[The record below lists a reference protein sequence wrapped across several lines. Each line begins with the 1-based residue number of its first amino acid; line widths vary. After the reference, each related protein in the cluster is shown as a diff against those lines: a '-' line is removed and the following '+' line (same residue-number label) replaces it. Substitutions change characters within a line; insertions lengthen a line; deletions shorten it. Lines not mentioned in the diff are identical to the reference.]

1 MRGFRMRHS
10 GQRKIIL
17 FVVERATGLVVRRG
31 RVGVVEAAGGARPV
45 SGGIVLSH
53 SPRLGK
59 AQMRKPI
66 QSLARMMADR
76 TRERYE
82 ILMIALVVCVM
93 HLPVVIS

>member
-1 MRGFRMRHS
+1 
-10 GQRKIIL
+10 
-17 FVVERATGLVVRRG
+17 
-31 RVGVVEAAGGARPV
+31 
-45 SGGIVLSH
+45 
-53 SPRLGK
+53 
-59 AQMRKPI
+59 MRKPI